1 MNQPCVHVSPIL
13 NPPPSSFLKVH
24 LGEFPGNPMVKT
36 PCFHYQG
43 PCSIPGQRTKIPQAA
58 RHSQKA
64 YTMKVTFSINV
75 YNIEPFH
82 YPMCV
87 CVCVCARA
95 RVCKSLLSCPTL
107 CDPMDGSSS
116 DSSVHGILQARILE
130 WVAMPS
136 SRGSSQPR
144 DRTRISLSLWRWQ
157 AGSLPLVP
165 LGKPLIIQES
175 AQKVLQPNSK
185 YKFPI

>member
-1 MNQPCVHVSPIL
+1 MLWFLPYINMNQPCVHVSPIL

-87 CVCVCARA
+87 CVCVCVRARA
-95 RVCKSLLSCPTL
+95 CVSRFSHVRLFATLWTVAHQTPLSMGFSRQGYWSGLPCPPPGDLPNPGIEPVSL
-107 CDPMDGSSS
+107 
-116 DSSVHGILQARILE
+116 
-130 WVAMPS
+130 
-136 SRGSSQPR
+136 
-144 DRTRISLSLWRWQ
+144 
-157 AGSLPLVP
+157 
-165 LGKPLIIQES
+165 
-175 AQKVLQPNSK
+175 
-185 YKFPI
+185 